1 MTKATKGIALCFCRA
16 NHSYKIDI
24 IWPSRRDDVM
34 NKREQCFVCCS
45 FFMWAEI
52 SAYIDNQTV
61 RKDAQGE
68 RAEM

>member
-1 MTKATKGIALCFCRA
+1 V
-16 NHSYKIDI
+16 D
-24 IWPSRRDDVM
+24 
-34 NKREQCFVCCS
+34 CS

>member
-1 MTKATKGIALCFCRA
+1 MTKTIKGISLCFCRA
-16 NHSYKIDI
+16 NHSYNIYI

-34 NKREQCFVCCS
+34 NNKGAMLCVLL